1 MCNDCTKIYEIYCLN
16 KNKPSGQIVCHTGNR
31 DARTLYDKGEYMIRI
46 LMLTMTVA
54 TLALSQGN
62 MQGPGPHDKGMRGRG
77 KMAEQLK
84 LTDDQKK
91 EFAKLRSGMEK
102 SLITTRSKIQLA
114 RVDLRQMY
122 AEAQPDRSKIEDKA
136 REIGKLETDLK
147 LARTGF
153 WFDVNN
159 ILTAE
164 QKTTWKKLPGMIGRQ
179 GRPNMWKMRGR
190 MGPPMGYGSD
200 GDEEMTDDEAD

>member
-1 MCNDCTKIYEIYCLN
+1 MKKIVLL
-16 KNKPSGQIVCHTGNR
+16 
-31 DARTLYDKGEYMIRI
+31 TL
-46 LMLTMTVA
+46 VA
-54 TLALSQGN
+54 ATCALSQGN
-62 MQGPGPHDKGMRGRG
+62 IRGAGQHEWKMSGRGRI
-77 KMAEQLK
+77 AEELK

-91 EFAKLRSGMEK
+91 EFAKLRTGLEK
-102 SLITTRSKIQLA
+102 NSITTRSKIQLA

-122 AEAQPDRSKIEDKA
+122 AEEKPDRSKIEDKA

-164 QKTTWKKLPGMIGRQ
+164 QKTTWKKLPGMIGGE
-179 GRPNMWKMRGR
+179 GRPLMRKMRGR
-190 MGPPMGYGSD
+190 SGAPMGSD
-200 GDEEMTDDEAD
+200 FESEEEMLYGEAD

>member
-1 MCNDCTKIYEIYCLN
+1 MKKIL
-16 KNKPSGQIVCHTGNR
+16 
-31 DARTLYDKGEYMIRI
+31 L
-46 LMLTMTVA
+46 LMLVTSTIAM
-54 TLALSQGN
+54 SQ
-62 MQGPGPHDKGMRGRG
+62 QDKREAGPHDRQMYGRGRI
-77 KMAEQLK
+77 AEKLK

-91 EFAKLRSGMEK
+91 EFAKLRDGLEK
-102 SLITTRSKIQLA
+102 SAITTRSKIQLA

-122 AEAQPDRSKIEDKA
+122 AEEKPDRSKIEDKA

-164 QKTTWKKLPGMIGRQ
+164 QKATWKKLPEMMGGHGNSFMR
-179 GRPNMWKMRGR
+179 KMRMRVGR
-190 MGPPMGYGSD
+190 LMGHDFGGE
-200 GDEEMTDDEAD
+200 EEMMYGEAN

>member
-1 MCNDCTKIYEIYCLN
+1 MKKIVLL
-16 KNKPSGQIVCHTGNR
+16 
-31 DARTLYDKGEYMIRI
+31 TL
-46 LMLTMTVA
+46 VA
-54 TLALSQGN
+54 ATCALSQGN
-62 MQGPGPHDKGMRGRG
+62 MRGAGQHEWKMSGRGRIG
-77 KMAEQLK
+77 EELK

-91 EFAKLRSGMEK
+91 EFAKLRTGLEK
-102 SLITTRSKIQLA
+102 NSITTRSKIQLA

-122 AEAQPDRSKIEDKA
+122 AEEKPDRSKIEDKA

-164 QKTTWKKLPGMIGRQ
+164 QKTTWKKLPGMIGGE
-179 GRPNMWKMRGR
+179 GRPLMRKMRGR
-190 MGPPMGYGSD
+190 SGAPMGSD
-200 GDEEMTDDEAD
+200 FESEEEMLYGEAD

>member
-1 MCNDCTKIYEIYCLN
+1 
-16 KNKPSGQIVCHTGNR
+16 
-31 DARTLYDKGEYMIRI
+31 
-46 LMLTMTVA
+46 MLTMTIA
-54 TLALSQGN
+54 TLAMSQGN
-62 MQGPGPHDKGMRGRG
+62 MGGAGPHDKGMPGRGR
-77 KMAEQLK
+77 MAEQLK

-91 EFAKLRSGMEK
+91 EFAKLRTGMEK
-102 SLITTRSKIQLA
+102 NMITTRSKIQLA
-114 RVDLRQMY
+114 QVDLRQMY

-179 GRPNMWKMRGR
+179 GRPNMRNMRGR

-200 GDEEMTDDEAD
+200 GDEEMNDGESE

>member
-1 MCNDCTKIYEIYCLN
+1 MKKIL
-16 KNKPSGQIVCHTGNR
+16 
-31 DARTLYDKGEYMIRI
+31 L
-46 LMLTMTVA
+46 LTMTVA
-54 TLALSQGN
+54 TIALSQGDR
-62 MQGPGPHDKGMRGRG
+62 PGPHDMKLSMRGR
-77 KMAEQLK
+77 MAEELK

-91 EFAKLRSGMEK
+91 DFAKLRGGMEK
-102 SLITTRSKIQLA
+102 NMITTRSKIDIA
-114 RVDLRQMY
+114 RVDLRQLY

-164 QKTTWKKLPGMIGRQ
+164 QKATWKKVPGMM
-179 GRPNMWKMRGR
+179 GRPGKPFMKMRGR
-190 MGPPMGYGSD
+190 PSRSMGYGSD
-200 GDEEMTDDEAD
+200 GDEDMFEEEAD